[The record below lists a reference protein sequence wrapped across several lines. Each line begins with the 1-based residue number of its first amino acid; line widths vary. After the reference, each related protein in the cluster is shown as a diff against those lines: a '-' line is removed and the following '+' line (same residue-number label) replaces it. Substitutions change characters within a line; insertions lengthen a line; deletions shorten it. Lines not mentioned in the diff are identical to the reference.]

1 MSVVFRLLFS
11 NGLPYHVVLGP
22 RMLSQVQIQA
32 TLPFQPLATD
42 VAHKVLLHSVFDHV
56 LLQRVL
62 VRASLVTFGT
72 VYNFAVTLFRDNS
85 MINLITGLI

>member
-1 MSVVFRLLFS
+1 
-11 NGLPYHVVLGP
+11 
-22 RMLSQVQIQA
+22 MLSQVQIQA
-32 TLPFQPLATD
+32 TFPFQPLATD

-72 VYNFAVTLFRDNS
+72 VYNFALALFRHNS